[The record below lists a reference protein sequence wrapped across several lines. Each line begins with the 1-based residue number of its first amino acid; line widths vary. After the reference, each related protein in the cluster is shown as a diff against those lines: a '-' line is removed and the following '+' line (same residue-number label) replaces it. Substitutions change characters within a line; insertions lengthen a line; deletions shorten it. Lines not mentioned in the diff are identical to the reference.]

1 MEDVAHNAVMFGAFH
16 GMGKFVDGPLKRLV
30 FRDFEATSALGKVAF
45 QGSRGVVLTGGD
57 IVVMQALYAAE
68 NGKLEWSSE

>member
-1 MEDVAHNAVMFGAFH
+1 M
-16 GMGKFVDGPLKRLV
+16 V

-68 NGKLEWSSE
+68 HGKLEWSSE

>member
-16 GMGKFVDGPLKRLV
+16 GMGKFVDDPLKRLV

-45 QGSRGVVLTGGD
+45 QGSRDLLFKDKINDIRNWLTED
-57 IVVMQALYAAE
+57 TEKI
-68 NGKLEWSSE
+68 